1 MKKKSIKILLISI
14 MLFFTIFIGKSNAAS
29 LDTIEIQ
36 TNKEK
41 VAPGEEIVLTINFGK
56 DLGSYTFDIAYDNN
70 LLEYVT
76 TDGGTPNDMGTKVRV
91 VFYDS
96 TGGTNPRQSMTI
108 TFRAKE
114 GLETSNP
121 TDLSVTAEGLANAD
135 ASETYDDITV
145 AMVKNITVEP
155 NYQDYKFDL
164 TYQGNPIINEEK
176 EMTLK
181 LSSPIGRFYD
191 HARIIAK
198 ATTPDGGTIK
208 LVGTDETDMSEL
220 DLIDSGWGDPSG
232 YKIGGNVEK
241 ILQLRGLFSKAGK
254 YTVTFELIDRDS
266 SDQVIATNQ
275 FEIMVE
281 DVTAPEE
288 TPGGETEGETNNPNE
303 ENNGIS
309 NENTNNEIISN
320 QEINNNGEEKLPEE
334 LPKTG
339 YDWNTLIGIALATII
354 ILISG
359 ISYYHFQKKKRV

>member
-1 MKKKSIKILLISI
+1 
-14 MLFFTIFIGKSNAAS
+14 
-29 LDTIEIQ
+29 
-36 TNKEK
+36 
-41 VAPGEEIVLTINFGK
+41 
-56 DLGSYTFDIAYDNN
+56 
-70 LLEYVT
+70 
-76 TDGGTPNDMGTKVRV
+76 
-91 VFYDS
+91 
-96 TGGTNPRQSMTI
+96 
-108 TFRAKE
+108 
-114 GLETSNP
+114 
-121 TDLSVTAEGLANAD
+121 
-135 ASETYDDITV
+135 
-145 AMVKNITVEP
+145 MVKNITVEP

-208 LVGTDETDMSEL
+208 LVGTDETDMSEH